1 MGEGNAGD
9 SAHLFRWQA
18 GVEPLTRRAPDWI
31 TKTPIA
37 HRGLHD
43 ATAGIIENTASAFE
57 RAAERGYAIELDV
70 LPSRDGEA
78 IVFHDDDLQRLCG
91 RPERIA
97 DLTTADLA
105 KIPIKGTR
113 DPIPTLG
120 QVFDQVNGRV
130 PILVE
135 LKSLGENPGRL
146 EARVAELL
154 HAYDGPL
161 AVQSFN
167 PHTLAWFAENM
178 PTVPRGQLSMRYTRE
193 DAPALDIAQRA
204 LLANMLCNHL
214 SRPDF
219 IAYDV
224 AAIEDPAPRIA
235 RLMGLPLITWTVK
248 SAEAWQRAK
257 AHADNLIFEGFAA

>member
-1 MGEGNAGD
+1 M
-9 SAHLFRWQA
+9 
-18 GVEPLTRRAPDWI
+18 TRRAPDWI
-31 TKTPIA
+31 SKTPIA

-43 ATAGIIENTASAFE
+43 AAAGVIENTAGAFE

-70 LPSRDGEA
+70 LPSKDGEA

-91 RPERIA
+91 RTERIA
-97 DLTTADLA
+97 ELAAAELA
-105 KIPIKGTR
+105 KVPIQGTR

-120 QVFDQVNGRV
+120 QVFDQIKGRV
-130 PILVE
+130 PILIE
-135 LKSLGENPGRL
+135 LKSLGEKPGRL

-154 HAYDGPL
+154 RGYKGPA

-167 PHTLAWFAENM
+167 PNTLAWFAQNM
-178 PTVPRGQLSMRYTRE
+178 PEVPRGQLSMRYKKE
-193 DAPALDIAQRA
+193 DAPKLDIGQRVA
-204 LLANMLCNHL
+204 LANMLYNHL

-219 IAYDV
+219 VAYD
-224 AAIEDPAPRIA
+224 AGAIADPAPRIA

-257 AHADNLIFEGFAA
+257 PHADNLIFEGFAA